1 MQTNTTHI
9 LLISGKRKSGKDFT
23 ADKIVHSIEPEKSV
37 LMRISAPIKSHWSK
51 MHNLDFEALQGT
63 SEYKEKYRKAMI
75 EWGENIRRE
84 DYGYFCRAAIDMFH
98 AIEKPVW
105 IVSDIRRKSDL
116 QWFRENFSNV
126 VKCMRITSSDNI
138 RTQRGWVFTPGVDD
152 VESECGLDDVTDW
165 DWLIY
170 NNGDQ
175 EEYEAALKPVLKWL
189 K

>member
-23 ADKIVHSIEPEKSV
+23 ADKIIHSIEPEKSV

-51 MHNLDFEALQGT
+51 KHNLDFEALQGT

-84 DYGYFCRAAIDMFH
+84 DYGYFCRAAVDMFH
-98 AIEKPVW
+98 ANEKPVW

-126 VKCMRITSSDNI
+126 VKCMRMTASDDI

-175 EEYEAALKPVLKWL
+175 EEYEAALKPVLDWL